1 MNPLSTSPSLIN
13 LISLKNLWLTGEI
26 STLKQSLP
34 SLLPS
39 HKVRSERN
47 KTCFDLSTAHFLL
60 PKQLFL
66 AEGKSIILQV
76 FPAEKSTVLFQLLTL
91 KGKNNPL
98 IHRLLHLC
106 WFRTFMN
113 QV

>member
-13 LISLKNLWLTGEI
+13 PISSKNLWLTGEI
-26 STLKQSLP
+26 STLKPSLQ

-39 HKVRSERN
+39 HKVHSERN

-60 PKQLFL
+60 PKQLFP
-66 AEGKSIILQV
+66 AKGKSIILQV
-76 FPAEKSTVLFQLLTL
+76 FPAEKSRVLFQHRTLT
-91 KGKNNPL
+91 GKNNPL